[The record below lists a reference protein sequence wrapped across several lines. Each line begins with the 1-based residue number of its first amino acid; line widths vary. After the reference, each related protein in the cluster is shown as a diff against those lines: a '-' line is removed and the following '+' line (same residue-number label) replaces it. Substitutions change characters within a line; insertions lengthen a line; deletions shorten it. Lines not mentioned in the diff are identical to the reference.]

1 MKILCL
7 VDRYYPDSSANT
19 ICCDNIAE
27 FLKQKGHQ
35 VDFLA
40 IKNSPEDKD
49 FDIHNGSNVI
59 KIETYQH
66 RLLRK
71 YGEKYQAKKWIEF
84 PWMFRRFHGVL
95 QKLKIPFKP
104 LTTGL
109 VSLDTLNVK
118 DIIKKVVSVEK
129 HYDCLITY
137 SMPFEFML
145 VSKQLMDAKIA
156 DKWYAIFLDSYV
168 NNEIL
173 SKRKLSF
180 RKKLAEK
187 TLEKTNHI
195 FMVDGILEGNIKK
208 GFNPE
213 YHKKTTEI
221 FIPMLKKFD
230 IEKSEKKSS
239 KTTLCYCGGF
249 YKDIRNPERMLK
261 ILSGL
266 DETVEIK
273 WLGHGCEDIV
283 KKELASFKNASF
295 EIMGRVPHKKCV
307 KEMVEADLLINL
319 GNTVSNQMPSKIFE
333 YIGMGKPI
341 INFYFNDRD
350 MCLPI
355 LEKYPLGLNINLNN
369 SSKKDI
375 DNLSKFIK
383 ENKGKQLSYEEATKN
398 LEDYKIE
405 NVAEKIIKIIE
416 IK

>member
-27 FLKQKGHQ
+27 ILKEKGHS

-40 IKNSPEDKD
+40 IKNSPDDKD
-49 FDIHNGSNVI
+49 FDIYNGSNVI

-71 YGEKYQAKKWIEF
+71 YGEKYHANKWMDF
-84 PWMFRRFHGVL
+84 PWAFRRFHGVL
-95 QKLKIPFKP
+95 QKVKIPFKP

-118 DIIKKVVSVEK
+118 DIIKKVISVGN

-137 SMPFEFML
+137 SMPFEFIL
-145 VSKQLMDAKIA
+145 VSKKLIEAKVA
-156 DKWYAIFLDSYV
+156 EAWYPIFLDSYV

-180 RKKLAEK
+180 RKRLAEK
-187 TLEKTNHI
+187 TLEKANHI
-195 FMVDGILEGNIKK
+195 FMVDGIIKGNVKK

-221 FIPMLKKFD
+221 FIPMLKKFE
-230 IEKSEKKSS
+230 IKKAEQKPI
-239 KTTLCYCGGF
+239 KTTICYCGGF
-249 YKDIRNPERMLK
+249 YRDIRNPKKMLK

-266 DETVEIK
+266 DETIKIK

-283 KKELASFKNASF
+283 KKELENFKGASF
-295 EIMGRVPHKKCV
+295 EIMGRVPHEKCV
-307 KEMVEADLLINL
+307 QEMVDADLLINL

-341 INFYFNDRD
+341 INFYFNEQD

-369 SSKKDI
+369 SSEKDI
-375 DNLSKFIK
+375 ETLSKFIK

-405 NVAEKIIKIIE
+405 NVAKTILDIIE
-416 IK
+416 K